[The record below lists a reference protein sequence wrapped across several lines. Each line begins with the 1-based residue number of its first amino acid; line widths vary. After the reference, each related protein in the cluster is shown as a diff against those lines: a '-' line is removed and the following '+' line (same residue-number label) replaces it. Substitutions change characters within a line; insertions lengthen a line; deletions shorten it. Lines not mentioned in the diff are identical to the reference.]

1 MILTHIVL
9 SLSLSLSF
17 DVFLSDFK
25 KYSHQNRV
33 VVSRLL
39 YKKDFYSLLHI
50 YEEEKRKREE
60 EEEDKE
66 EDVLTARYH
75 HLHHHEYEYQY
86 RASVRVIKIC
96 PCDENDDDENDDAQ
110 KSRSIDDCDEV
121 VRTTWTTTRRTS
133 SRGRRKNE
141 GDERE

>member
-1 MILTHIVL
+1 M
-9 SLSLSLSF
+9 S
-17 DVFLSDFK
+17 VFFTR
-25 KYSHQNRV
+25 N
-33 VVSRLL
+33 
-39 YKKDFYSLLHI
+39 FYSLLHI

-60 EEEDKE
+60 EE

-86 RASVRVIKIC
+86 RASFRVIKIC
-96 PCDENDDDENDDAQ
+96 PCDENDDENDDAQ
-110 KSRSIDDCDEV
+110 KCRSIDDCDEV